1 LSILRKEEKERDGE
15 MKLKSQA
22 LLEYGLA
29 LGFALLIAVIVFAIV
44 LNIAIHG
51 GRLVSNWTEKVL
63 EELEEMRTSLI
74 G

>member
-1 LSILRKEEKERDGE
+1 

-22 LLEYGLA
+22 LLEYALA

-51 GRLVSNWTEKVL
+51 GRLVANWTEKVL
-63 EELEEMRTSLI
+63 EELEEIRTSLI

>member
-1 LSILRKEEKERDGE
+1 

-44 LNIAIHG
+44 LNIVIHG
-51 GRLVSNWTEKVL
+51 GRLVANETEAVV
-63 EELEEMRTSLI
+63 EELEKMRTSLI